1 MVTKEQAMAYKEV
14 IQILKYIPKEEVN
27 KIPDDVIK
35 YYKDNMDVSYNF
47 EVDETKTFEEQNLS
61 EKAKVVLAIFFRDY
75 WATPEQKEKIKKKE
89 EYDINGVEEEKRQKY
104 NTDNI
109 FNNREKE
116 NIEEK
121 ALVEYKEEKWFDK
134 FINFMKRFFGIKK

>member
-1 MVTKEQAMAYKEV
+1 MAYKEV
-14 IQILKYIPKEEVN
+14 IEVLKYMPREEVN

-35 YYKDNMDVSYNF
+35 YYKDNMDASYNF

-75 WATPEQKEKIKKKE
+75 WATLEQKEKIKKKE
-89 EYDINGVEEEKRQKY
+89 ECDINRIEEEKRKKY

-109 FNNREKE
+109 FKDRQKE

-134 FINFMKRFFGIKK
+134 FISFMKKNTK